1 MRALCV
7 CVARTR
13 VGVEKQCVAVW
24 WCGGGGSVFF
34 SPPMATADFKALSA
48 ALTYV
53 GDAADLPPMS
63 DHDRISL
70 MKQAASRNYFSSAQV
85 RDLVDLVALR
95 KSKIEAAVLLHARCT
110 DQANFIHAL
119 QSIDKETDRQ
129 VRAHPA
135 APSGSGS
142 PQPQLQHAAAAAS
155 SQPHSQHLAAPN
167 SQYKGLRTR
176 SSMRARARAAAQEPR
191 AATYR
196 VRAREGQGGRLP
208 LPTISKKNLPRQ
220 AVPQCELHPT
230 HTLPSPAHANKFR
243 RTSWRWWAP
252 PSSASC
258 ARRSKR
264 R

>member
-1 MRALCV
+1 LRECKLNDEPLDPSAALPSTGILQAVYFSTLQQDALTFDLVLDLTQPNDRAITLRLWERALTTPTDSWV
-7 CVARTR
+7 NVTLDGATASYDSWQYP
-13 VGVEKQCVAVW
+13 GVPDAGNLTVTYSVRLAIKPYDR
-24 WCGGGGSVFF
+24 GVFF

-129 VRAHPA
+129 DIMEMVGASIKRKLRTEIKTTMKANA
-135 APSGSGS
+135 TVSA
-142 PQPQLQHAAAAAS
+142 LTAAAAAAKA
-155 SQPHSQHLAAPN
+155 PEAAAAP
-167 SQYKGLRTR
+167 
-176 SSMRARARAAAQEPR
+176 
-191 AATYR
+191 
-196 VRAREGQGGRLP
+196 
-208 LPTISKKNLPRQ
+208 
-220 AVPQCELHPT
+220 
-230 HTLPSPAHANKFR
+230 
-243 RTSWRWWAP
+243 AP
-252 PSSASC
+252 
-258 ARRSKR
+258 
-264 R
+264 